1 MSSKEQEVLD
11 AIYQSLQTLNEE
23 RDADDP
29 IEIGPDTCLFG
40 EGSALDSL
48 SLVSV
53 IVDLE
58 TLVTD
63 KFGRTISLTD
73 DKAMSHEPVPFTDVT
88 ALKNYILFLLKD

>member
-1 MSSKEQEVLD
+1 VSSKEKEVLE

-29 IEIGPDTCLFG
+29 IEIGPETCLFG
-40 EGSALDSL
+40 EGSDLDSL

-63 KFGRTISLTD
+63 RFGRTISLTD

-88 ALKNYILFLLKD
+88 ALKNYILFLLGE

>member
-1 MSSKEQEVLD
+1 MSTQEKEVLD

-23 RDADDP
+23 RDADDQ

-40 EGSALDSL
+40 EGSELDSL

-58 TLVTD
+58 TLVSD
-63 KFGRTISLTD
+63 QFGRTISLTD
-73 DKAMSHEPVPFTDVT
+73 DKAMAHEPVPFTDVT
-88 ALKNYILFLLKD
+88 ALKNYILFLLGQ